1 MVRTYSGK
9 FDFKNLK
16 INLLNQTAKFMKKM
30 SNTGGFR
37 QSLWKFI
44 CVMKITI
51 LLITFSSVMGWGMNS
66 YSQNKRF
73 TFDFRTATVKQVFDA
88 IEKNS
93 EFIIFYQDQNVD
105 LNRKVTVRGRSLSV
119 SEVLDQLFD
128 GSNNTYR
135 INNRQII
142 VGKKPYH
149 RSVSVNQ
156 SHEIEQ
162 SLKSEALVPPKVQ
175 SIKITGKVTG
185 VKDGQALPGVT
196 VSIKGTTNGTITD
209 ANGNYTLPDATPNST
224 LIFSF
229 IGTKKQEIKVSG
241 RTVINVALEEEN
253 NGLEQVVVVGY
264 GTQKKVAVTGAVAS
278 VGSRELMQS
287 SSQSLSNALS
297 GKLSGL
303 SALQNGGGR
312 PSYDAATIYL
322 RGVSTL
328 NGASPL
334 IMIDG
339 VPRDNMD
346 ALDVNEV
353 ESVSIL
359 KDASATAV
367 FGVRGANGVILIT
380 TKRGVE
386 GKAQLKINLEQ
397 SYTSF
402 TREPSRLHSVDYMNL
417 RNQALANDGKSAAF
431 SDDVIA
437 KFKNPLAGLDPNA
450 SDYAEQVK
458 LRNYIYCD
466 HDYYRELI
474 RRYTPQTRASV
485 DVTGGTKK
493 VSYYINAGYIHQGG
507 NLNNEPKSVL
517 GYDPAEKMDR
527 FTFRSNLDYKIT
539 NSLSMFL
546 NLGTYFEVDNS
557 PNAGGL
563 FNNSESYLTQNIIL
577 QSVAILP
584 ITPGPTTIAG
594 YGVPAGRVVHR
605 DKNMD
610 HSPYEII
617 NGRGYQND
625 YTCNL
630 NSTLGATWDLS
641 KAITPGLSMKGMI
654 SYDSYGGSTTQG
666 ALACEIYTANVDYTT
681 NSLSYAEKNVPGTPL
696 SITNLSY
703 ATLYKIDLQG
713 SINYNHKFGKHE
725 VGGMIL
731 AQRDY
736 WEASGGSSDHLI
748 PYNLIGLVGRATYN
762 YDNRYFLEY
771 DMGYNGSEQ
780 FAPKHRFGYFPACSA
795 GWVLSNEEFLKGNQT
810 LTNLKLRASYGKV
823 GNDDISN
830 DRFLYLDNN
839 MLTKGMLPTL
849 GNKNQVSMGLVGNP
863 NLTWETAE
871 KRNFGTDFSFFKNLS
886 GSFDY
891 FIEHRS
897 DILITRSTVPL
908 FQGISSGNLPK
919 ANMGIVY
926 NHGYE
931 AELTYNLPV
940 NKDLSFMFKGNYS
953 FAKNVVKY
961 ADEVKRDSTYACL
974 YGQKGYAVGQQ
985 FGYLIDW
992 KDHGGYWISQD
1003 EIKKS
1008 QLTYQNGIPRVG
1020 DFKYVDVNGDGAITD
1035 KDKVPI
1041 GYSSKVPE
1049 IIYGFTFGTTYK
1061 SFDFTIFFQGV
1072 AHYSMNYSSQNVYE
1086 NATNDGTYF
1095 SYQMNSW
1102 TLDRYL
1108 KGEKITYPALS
1119 TVTTT
1124 NHTANSF
1131 FIMNRAFTRLKNIE
1145 LGYTLPK
1152 NGLRALGISKLR
1164 VFVGGQN
1171 LYVWDHLRMNH
1182 LDPEDND
1189 PIGYP
1194 STKMWNFGL
1203 NVTF

>member
-1 MVRTYSGK
+1 MKKSNVMKLFSLKRRGKRCVFTREIIGIFIFSSLLQLTANASDSYSQTA
-9 FDFKNLK
+9 K
-16 INLLNQTAKFMKKM
+16 INLRMRNADLEEVIWMIKKQTE
-30 SNTGGFR
+30 
-37 QSLWKFI
+37 
-44 CVMKITI
+44 
-51 LLITFSSVMGWGMNS
+51 
-66 YSQNKRF
+66 
-73 TFDFRTATVKQVFDA
+73 FDFFY
-88 IEKNS
+88 NS
-93 EFIIFYQDQNVD
+93 EDVKDIRGINVN
-105 LNRKVTVRGRSLSV
+105 LKNASAE
-119 SEVLDQLFD
+119 EVLKYCLNGTNLTYQIVHKAITLKKIVKPVRITPKKIVI
-128 GSNNTYR
+128 SKNN
-135 INNRQII
+135 
-142 VGKKPYH
+142 
-149 RSVSVNQ
+149 
-156 SHEIEQ
+156 
-162 SLKSEALVPPKVQ
+162 
-175 SIKITGKVTG
+175 SIKGKVTSQ
-185 VKDGQALPGVT
+185 KDGQALPGVT
-196 VSIKGTTNGTITD
+196 VFIKGTTNGTVTD
-209 ANGNYTLPDATPNST
+209 ANGNYSLSDLPSDAT
-224 LIFSF
+224 LIFSL
-229 IGTKKQEIKVSG
+229 IGTQKQEIKIKERS
-241 RTVINVALEEEN
+241 ILNVVLIEEN
-253 NGLEQVVVVGY
+253 TGLDEVVVVAY

-278 VGSRELMQS
+278 VGSKELMQS

-417 RNQALANDGKSAAF
+417 RNQTLANDGKSAAF

-527 FTFRSNLDYKIT
+527 FTFRSNLDYKVT

-563 FNNSESYLTQNIIL
+563 FNNSESYMTQNIIL
-577 QSVAILP
+577 QAVAILP

-605 DKNMD
+605 DRNMD

-641 KAITPGLSMKGMI
+641 KAITPGLNMKGMI

-666 ALACEIYTANVDYTT
+666 AVGCEIYTANVDYTT
-681 NSLSYAEKNVPGTPL
+681 NSLNYAEKNVPGTPL

-725 VGGMIL
+725 VGGLIL

-736 WEASGGSSDHLI
+736 WEASGGSSVNLI

-762 YDNRYFLEY
+762 YDNRYFVEY

-780 FAPKHRFGYFPACSA
+780 FAPKHRFGYFPAYSA
-795 GWVLSNEEFLKGNQT
+795 SWVLSNEEFLKGNQT

-823 GNDDISN
+823 GNDDISSA
-830 DRFLYLDNN
+830 RFLYLDDNT
-839 MLTKGMLPTL
+839 LVGGVLPTL
-849 GNKNQVSMGLVGNP
+849 GNNNTQVSMGLVGNP

-897 DILITRSTVPL
+897 DILITRNTVPL
-908 FQGISSGNLPK
+908 FQGVSSGNLPK

-953 FAKNVVKY
+953 FAKNVVKD
-961 ADEVKRDSTYACL
+961 ADQVRRDSSYAVSYETQNEYTTGYS
-974 YGQKGYAVGQQ
+974 YGQCM
-985 FGYLIDW
+985 GYLVDW

-1035 KDKVPI
+1035 KDQVPI

-1049 IIYGFTFGTTYK
+1049 IIYGFTLGTTYK
-1061 SFDFTIFFQGV
+1061 AFDFTIFFQGV
-1072 AHYSMNYSSQNVYE
+1072 AHYSMCYSGKNVYE
-1086 NATNDGTYF
+1086 NATNDGSYF

-1119 TVTTT
+1119 SVTTT

-1171 LYVWDHLRMNH
+1171 LYVWDHLKMSH
-1182 LDPEDND
+1182 LDPENND